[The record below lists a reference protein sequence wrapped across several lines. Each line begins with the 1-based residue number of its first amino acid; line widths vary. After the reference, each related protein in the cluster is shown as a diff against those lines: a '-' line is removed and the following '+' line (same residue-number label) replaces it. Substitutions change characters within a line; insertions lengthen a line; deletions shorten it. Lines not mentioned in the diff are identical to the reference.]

1 MKRGT
6 CLPLPS
12 TASTRTWKVLVIIL
26 LITFVVSKSDTIKSG
41 NGTTD
46 DLELMFQIM
55 EKDVLLF
62 RDHVQNLLLP
72 MNKCVSKVLEDC
84 AMANYNA
91 CVSTLPSPTCPGGGE
106 FASASC
112 GDGTKCGAVY
122 DFNAS
127 VLRLAPGS
135 YNIWDLEPSNDKVSL
150 AVITICL
157 YICSFKKVLSIQHIL
172 S

>member
-1 MKRGT
+1 MKRFA

-12 TASTRTWKVLVIIL
+12 STSTRTWTVLVTIL
-26 LITFVVSKSDTIKSG
+26 LVTLVVSKSDTIKSG

-62 RDHVQNLLLP
+62 RDHLQSLLLP
-72 MNKCVSKVLEDC
+72 INKCVSKVLEDC
-84 AMANYNA
+84 AMANYDG
-91 CVSTLPSPTCPGGGE
+91 CVSTLPSPKCPGDGE
-106 FASASC
+106 FASESC

-135 YNIWDLEPSNDKVSL
+135 FNVWDLEPSNDRVSL
-150 AVITICL
+150 AVIKICL
-157 YICSFKKVLSIQHIL
+157 CICSFKKGLSI
-172 S
+172 